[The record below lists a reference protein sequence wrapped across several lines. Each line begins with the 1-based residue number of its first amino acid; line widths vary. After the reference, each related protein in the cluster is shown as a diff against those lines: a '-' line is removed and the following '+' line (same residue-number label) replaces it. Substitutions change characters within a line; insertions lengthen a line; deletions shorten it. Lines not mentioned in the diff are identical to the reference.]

1 MLAIL
6 RRVPSETRL
15 ERKSPVSRP
24 EIGLHI
30 CKLKSDKMERKLFRP
45 HYAREF
51 KRKVVEEYL
60 ATGCT
65 KMFLLRKYNIQFKS
79 AIQTWIRTL
88 GYDDPGS
95 QGQRFKF
102 GQIIFTSLAR
112 EKQNTTEPT
121 ELQKRILELERQL
134 EDEKLRSEAYARMI
148 EKAEKELKI
157 SIRKKTDTK

>member
-1 MLAIL
+1 
-6 RRVPSETRL
+6 
-15 ERKSPVSRP
+15 
-24 EIGLHI
+24 
-30 CKLKSDKMERKLFRP
+30 MERKLFQP
-45 HYAREF
+45 HYDREF

-79 AIQTWIRTL
+79 AIQTWMRIL
-88 GYDDPGS
+88 GYHDPG
-95 QGQRFKF
+95 GQPQTFKF
-102 GQIIFTSLAR
+102 GKIIFTSLA
-112 EKQNTTEPT
+112 KQKPNTTESA

-157 SIRKKTDTK
+157 SIRKKTGTK